1 MDNGEHYNDPT
12 AQKAIANIN
21 RDERRARVRRA
32 CAKARAVLR
41 HEGFDVMGR
50 IALIDLKTGKR
61 IL

>member
-12 AQKAIANIN
+12 AQKAIANIS

-41 HEGFDVMGR
+41 REGFDVMGR
-50 IALIDLKTGKR
+50 IALIDIKTGKR